1 MSTVQLIK
9 IQPADLPHLWQIGFS
24 QKAPAWTRF
33 NAPYFNDY
41 SAFESAEAF
50 VGSSVAEF
58 LLADWVRGIEVD
70 GQLIGMVSYYW
81 ENEATQWLNIG
92 IIIYD
97 ETYWSQ
103 GIGTRAMQQWLDI
116 IFDLYPEL
124 EHIGLVTWSGKPGM
138 MHSAT
143 KLGMQQ
149 EARIRKV
156 RYYQG
161 VYYDSLMYGILRDEW
176 EKLK

>member
-1 MSTVQLIK
+1 M
-9 IQPADLPHLWQIGFS
+9 
-24 QKAPAWTRF
+24 
-33 NAPYFNDY
+33 
-41 SAFESAEAF
+41 
-50 VGSSVAEF
+50 
-58 LLADWVRGIEVD
+58 RGIEVD

-97 ETYWSQ
+97 ENYWSQ

-116 IFDLYPEL
+116 IFDLNPEL
-124 EHIGLVTWSGKPGM
+124 EHIGLVTWSGNPGM